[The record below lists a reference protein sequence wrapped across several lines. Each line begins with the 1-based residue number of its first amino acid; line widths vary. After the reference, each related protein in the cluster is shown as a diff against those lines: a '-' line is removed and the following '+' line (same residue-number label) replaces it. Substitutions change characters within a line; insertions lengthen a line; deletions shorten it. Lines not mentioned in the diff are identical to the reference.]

1 MRRKQI
7 GVNLT
12 DQQREFAL
20 ELSLEDPKCAR
31 NGIGSVAHG
40 IRVALCE
47 AAEKRGKTLFVVD
60 MSKGGRKIGSKNK
73 NRAFDQIP
81 NGWGI

>member
-1 MRRKQI
+1 MQHKQI
-7 GVNLT
+7 GANLT

-20 ELSLEDPKCAR
+20 ELSKNDPKCAR

-47 AAEKRGKTLFVVD
+47 AAAKRGKSLFVGD
-60 MSKGGRKIGSKNK
+60 MSKGGRKIGSKNRVK
-73 NRAFDQIP
+73 
-81 NGWGI
+81 GE